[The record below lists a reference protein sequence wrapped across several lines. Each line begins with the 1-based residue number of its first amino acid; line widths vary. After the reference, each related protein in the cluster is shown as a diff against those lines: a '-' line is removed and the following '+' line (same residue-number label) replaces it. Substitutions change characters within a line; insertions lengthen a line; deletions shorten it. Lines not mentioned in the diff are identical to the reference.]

1 MENISLS
8 IFKNVQ
14 SDLKI
19 ELITDINKNDYDE
32 LFVNEKAVFD
42 FLSISNLY
50 KVSKLNSDE
59 LLQSILEF
67 EKRLIEN
74 KVLIMN
80 DDSEKLNTNRYLL
93 NYLFSF
99 RTYIDH
105 LGTFIKREYGKGS
118 KEIEEFKALTGKL
131 YDENFA
137 YRFFY
142 KLRNYAQHCGLPIDN
157 FEIKPSLIDGKYS
170 VKINIGFH
178 TEKLLASF
186 DSWGEI
192 LKKELKNFDILDLVS
207 ITSTFSSLIKEI
219 DIWFYNLIYPSIQ
232 LVKTKVKVLTNDRF
246 ENTLNLCVTYNN
258 EQDKLCAVDSIFRYI
273 TQIEKNYH

>member
-1 MENISLS
+1 MKNISLS
-8 IFKNVQ
+8 KFINVQ
-14 SDLKI
+14 IDLKI
-19 ELITDINKNDYDE
+19 ELITEINKTDYKE
-32 LFVNEKAVFD
+32 LFVNEKTLFD
-42 FLSISNLY
+42 ILSISNLY

-67 EKRLIEN
+67 KKRLI
-74 KVLIMN
+74 KDKTLIMN
-80 DDSEKLNTNRYLL
+80 DDNEKLNTNRYLL

-105 LGTFIKREYGKGS
+105 LETFIKREYGKDS
-118 KEIEEFKALTGKL
+118 REINEFKALTGKL

-157 FEIKPSLIDGKYS
+157 FEIKPSLIESKYS
-170 VKINIGFH
+170 VEINIGFH

-192 LKKELKNFDILDLVS
+192 LKKELKSCEILDLVS
-207 ITSTFSSLIKEI
+207 ITSTFSTLIKEI
-219 DIWFYNLIYPSIQ
+219 DIWFYNLIYPLIQ
-232 LVKTKVKVLTNDRF
+232 LVKTKVKVLTNGKF

-258 EQDKLCAVDSIFRYI
+258 EQDKLCVDDSIFRYI
-273 TQIEKNYH
+273 TQIEKNYN